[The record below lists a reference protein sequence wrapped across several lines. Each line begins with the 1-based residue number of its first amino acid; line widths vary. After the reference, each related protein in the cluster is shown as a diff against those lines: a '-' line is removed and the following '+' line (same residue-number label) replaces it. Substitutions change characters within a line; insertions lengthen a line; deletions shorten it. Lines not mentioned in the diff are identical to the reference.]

1 MIYDNQK
8 SREVCGKK
16 CYTELTS
23 GSNNNIALKLNIFYV
38 VSYIIFYIV
47 NYNSKN
53 TIKIGV
59 VEMDYS
65 ILILSVCTYV
75 ENRVKSEINPIDLE
89 NAVGY
94 SYSHV
99 RKAFKENMQ
108 ISIGRYILLRKLNY
122 AAFDLI
128 HTDHS
133 LLSIASEYG
142 FEQYDA
148 FTRAFKRE
156 IGLLPREFR
165 RQRLRAGRR
174 LIASGVYAP
183 AILELP
189 SPLPTKSEVVM
200 KQIEKDS
207 CILLGIPKVEYKW
220 EECTPFP
227 SCLKSCLNYM
237 GQDINYG
244 YLMAASGAAFRLRF
258 NKKFWDGGNV
268 DIVYIYEDGT
278 EAFKRSFQAAGR
290 NYKFLMRK
298 DSNKQGFIDFIKE
311 EIDQGRPV
319 IALGVIGPPEACII
333 TGYQE
338 NGEILLGWNFFQ
350 HRSEYNNGVSFH
362 ETGYFM
368 FDKWWEN
375 TCTSML
381 MSIGETESAMINDK
395 SILQNAIDIENRTSI
410 VWKDDAFGSEIA
422 CGQEAYEIW
431 SKWTADDKQFDKN
444 ITLPL
449 LTERFMCQ
457 IDAQTMTGEGRFY
470 AAEYLKSVGKR
481 HQNVRDLCLEAAEYF
496 YKVSSIGSRKMNE
509 VLGRHENQELLLRH
523 YAKPE
528 TRKELVKLID
538 EAAKNE
544 AKAMEIIE
552 RIIENLSE

>member
-1 MIYDNQK
+1 
-8 SREVCGKK
+8 
-16 CYTELTS
+16 
-23 GSNNNIALKLNIFYV
+23 
-38 VSYIIFYIV
+38 
-47 NYNSKN
+47 
-53 TIKIGV
+53 
-59 VEMDYS
+59 MDYS

-75 ENRVKSEINPIDLE
+75 ENRVKTDINSIDLE
-89 NAVGY
+89 KAVGY

-108 ISIGRYILLRKLNY
+108 ISIGRYILLRRLNH

-128 HTDHS
+128 HTDKS
-133 LLSIASEYG
+133 LLNIASEYR

-165 RQRLRAGRR
+165 KQRLRAGRR

-183 AILELP
+183 AILEIP
-189 SPLPTKSEVVM
+189 SSLQSKSEVVM

-207 CILLGIPKVEYKW
+207 CILLGIPKVEYTW

-258 NKKFWDGGNV
+258 SKKFWDGGNV
-268 DIVYIYEDGT
+268 DITYIYEDST
-278 EAFKRSFQAAGR
+278 EAFKRSFEAAGR
-290 NYKFLMRK
+290 DYKFLMRK
-298 DSNKQGFIDFIKE
+298 DSNKQGFIDFIKK
-311 EIDQGRPV
+311 EINQGRPV
-319 IALGVIGPPEACII
+319 IALGIIGPPEACII

-338 NGEILLGWNFFQ
+338 DGDILFGWNFFQ
-350 HRSEYNNGVSFH
+350 HRSEYNNVVSFH
-362 ETGYFM
+362 ESGYFT
-368 FDKWWEN
+368 FNKWWEN
-375 TCTSML
+375 ECTSML
-381 MSIGETESAMINDK
+381 MSIGETESALISDK
-395 SILQNAIDIENRTSI
+395 SILKNAIAIENRKSI
-410 VWKDDAFGSEIA
+410 VWKDDTFENEIA

-431 SKWTADDKQFDKN
+431 AKWTADDKQFDNN

-457 IDAQTMTGEGRFY
+457 VDAQSMTGEGRFY

-496 YKVSSIGSRKMNE
+496 FKVSNIGSKKMNE

-528 TRKELVKLID
+528 TRKELVKLIE

-552 RIIENLSE
+552 RILENLSE